1 MQIQPISFGMKTNLS
16 KGREEFEK
24 LSIEKRVVLK
34 AEEKFR
40 QKYNESHFPGIS
52 QKQGDLADYVRHIV
66 MMENIIKNKANEIFK
81 NVRNALKI

>member
-1 MQIQPISFGMKTNLS
+1 MQIQPISFGMKANLS

-24 LSIEKRVVLK
+24 LSLEKRVVLK

-66 MMENIIKNKANEIFK
+66 MCENIVRNKANEIFK

>member
-24 LSIEKRVVLK
+24 LPLEKRIALK

-40 QKYNESHFPGIS
+40 QKYNESHIPGIS
-52 QKQGDLADYVRHIV
+52 HKKGDLADYVRDIV
-66 MMENIIKNKANEIFK
+66 MCEDIVRNKANEIFK
-81 NVRNALKI
+81 NVRNALKL

>member
-24 LSIEKRVVLK
+24 LPLEKRIALK

-40 QKYNESHFPGIS
+40 QKYNESHIPGIS
-52 QKQGDLADYVRHIV
+52 HKKGDLADYVRHIV
-66 MMENIIKNKANEIFK
+66 MMENIVKNKANKIFK

>member
-66 MMENIIKNKANEIFK
+66 MMENIVKNKANEIFK